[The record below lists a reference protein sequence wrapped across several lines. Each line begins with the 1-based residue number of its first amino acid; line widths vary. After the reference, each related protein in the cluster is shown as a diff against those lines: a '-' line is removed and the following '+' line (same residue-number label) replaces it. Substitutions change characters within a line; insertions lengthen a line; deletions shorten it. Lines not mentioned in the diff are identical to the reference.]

1 MGAIFASQFLHT
13 QKSAPE
19 NMLLDLAFSVWV
31 VYSQLRDSFF
41 KSRLNRIDISVKYS
55 MISRIRKR
63 AFINYV
69 DRILPFLTPPSW
81 TVLEPFRPFSS
92 EFLDLD

>member
-13 QKSAPE
+13 QKNAPE

-31 VYSQLRDSFF
+31 VYSQLRESFF
-41 KSRLNRIDISVKYS
+41 KSRLHRIDISAKYS
-55 MISRIRKR
+55 MISSIHKR
-63 AFINYV
+63 AFNNYV
-69 DRILPFLTPPSW
+69 HGIFFDRPSW
-81 TVLEPFRPFSS
+81 TVLEPFRPFAS